1 LNSGRTYGQSRNHT
15 DTFYWLQAAEIDPQ
29 ARWIIQGVWNSL
41 LDSRALDASS
51 LSDKKVG
58 VYCGIMN
65 NDMVEVRNET
75 GVPFS
80 LNSTFGSVAGVVSH
94 VYGFK
99 GPSMDVNTLCS
110 SGLVCLQIAREALQC
125 QTCDVA
131 IVAAANWAGGLNNFE
146 RMNAVHAL
154 SATGIADCLGRG
166 PNGYV
171 RGEGMVCLVLMRLD
185 DITPDCNLRG
195 ILEAVERCPHEICLQ
210 LHQHA

>member
-1 LNSGRTYGQSRNHT
+1 VNPERIYVQNRKVT
-15 DTFYWLQAAEIDPQ
+15 DTYYLLQAADIDPQ
-29 ARWIIQGVWNSL
+29 ARWIMQGVWNAL

-51 LSDKKVG
+51 LSDKIVG

-65 NDMVEVRNET
+65 NDMLEVRNEI
-75 GVPFS
+75 GLPFS
-80 LNSTFGSVAGVVSH
+80 LNSTFGSVAGLVSH

-110 SGLVCLQIAREALQC
+110 SGLVCLQIAQEALQC

-146 RMNAVHAL
+146 RLNALHVL
-154 SATGIADCLGRG
+154 SPTGIADCLGRG
-166 PNGYV
+166 PSGYV

-195 ILEAVERCPHEICLQ
+195 ILEAVERCVKKL
-210 LHQHA
+210 